1 MSFIA
6 LLLASLA
13 ATSPASTNDFTAA
26 SFGAASFGVASFG
39 VASFRAASFRVASFR
54 VASFRAATVREP
66 VPAAGSR
73 MQSNDEFTAAS
84 FTAASFRA
92 ASFGA
97 VSFRAATVREPVS
110 AAGSRM
116 QFYDDFTAAS
126 FGAAS
131 FGAVSFRAA
140 SFRAATVSERIP
152 ELLPPDTRHGAAAPS
167 ARAQDPLIEAG
178 FEHFYNIEYAESI
191 AIFQQAIKAAPED
204 ASRYNHLAEA
214 VLFGMMYRSGALE
227 SQMVTGGNPFLRRP
241 KMEPTPEEQRL
252 FTTAIDK
259 VLDLTGRA
267 LAKNPNDE
275 DALYAEG
282 VALGFQGT
290 YDYLVRKAWL
300 ESLREVTVAR
310 KLHNRVSEMDP
321 ARVDARMMQGA
332 HDYLVGSLP
341 LVYRMIGF
349 LAGFHGDREQ
359 GIRTLRL
366 VAEKGV
372 DNKVDA
378 QILLGVIDRR
388 ERRPWEVIPVL
399 ESLHARYPR
408 NFLVLFELSQMYAD
422 MGDKA
427 KALAPL
433 ETIERLKESGARGFR
448 MLPEER
454 IEFARGNLLFWYE
467 DFDPAI
473 RMLEQ
478 ATAHAEVL
486 DPNSGPSAWLRLGQC
501 YDVRGRR
508 REAQRAYAQAVAFTP
523 ASDPAREA
531 KKYLSAPFTLAQK
544 HEIDRTT
551 KLQAP

>member
-6 LLLASLA
+6 LLLAFLA
-13 ATSPASTNDFTAA
+13 AAP
-26 SFGAASFGVASFG
+26 
-39 VASFRAASFRVASFR
+39 
-54 VASFRAATVREP
+54 P
-66 VPAAGSR
+66 V
-73 MQSNDEFTAAS
+73 N
-84 FTAASFRA
+84 
-92 ASFGA
+92 
-97 VSFRAATVREPVS
+97 
-110 AAGSRM
+110 
-116 QFYDDFTAAS
+116 
-126 FGAAS
+126 
-131 FGAVSFRAA
+131 
-140 SFRAATVSERIP
+140 
-152 ELLPPDTRHGAAAPS
+152 HGTAAPS

-178 FEHFYNIEYAESI
+178 FEHFYNLEYGASI

-241 KMEPTPEEQRL
+241 KMEPTSEEQRL
-252 FTTAIDK
+252 FTSSIDK
-259 VLDLTGRA
+259 VLDLTGRT
-267 LAKNPNDE
+267 LANNPNDE

-282 VALGFQGT
+282 VALGFRGT

-433 ETIERLKESGARGFR
+433 DTIERLKQSGARGFR

-478 ATAHAEVL
+478 ATAHADAL

-501 YDVRGRR
+501 YDIRGRR
-508 REAQRAYAQAVAFTP
+508 REALRAYAQAIAFTP

>member
-13 ATSPASTNDFTAA
+13 VTSPASTNDSRAASFTAA
-26 SFGAASFGVASFG
+26 SFGAASF
-39 VASFRAASFRVASFR
+39 RAA
-54 VASFRAATVREP
+54 
-66 VPAAGSR
+66 
-73 MQSNDEFTAAS
+73 
-84 FTAASFRA
+84 
-92 ASFGA
+92 
-97 VSFRAATVREPVS
+97 SFRAATVREPVS

-116 QFYDDFTAAS
+116 QFYDEFT
-126 FGAAS
+126 
-131 FGAVSFRAA
+131 AA
-140 SFRAATVSERIP
+140 SFRAATVREPVPAAGSRTQFYDDFTAASFTAASFRAATVRERIP
-152 ELLPPDTRHGAAAPS
+152 ELFQPDTPHGPAAPS

-252 FTTAIDK
+252 FTNSIDK
-259 VLDLTGRA
+259 VLDLTGRT

-282 VALGFQGT
+282 VALGFRGT

-300 ESLREVTVAR
+300 ESLREVTAAR

-433 ETIERLKESGARGFR
+433 ETIERLKQSGARGFR

-501 YDVRGRR
+501 YDIRGRR
-508 REAQRAYAQAVAFTP
+508 QEALRAYAKAVAFTP

-531 KKYLSAPFTLAQK
+531 KKYLSSSFTLAQK
-544 HEIDRTT
+544 REIDRTT

>member
-54 VASFRAATVREP
+54 AATVREP

-84 FTAASFRA
+84 FTAASFR
-92 ASFGA
+92 
-97 VSFRAATVREPVS
+97 
-110 AAGSRM
+110 
-116 QFYDDFTAAS
+116 
-126 FGAAS
+126 AAS

-433 ETIERLKESGARGFR
+433 ETIERLKQSGARGFR

-531 KKYLSAPFTLAQK
+531 KKYLSSPFTLAQK

>member
-73 MQSNDEFTAAS
+73 MQSNDE

-433 ETIERLKESGARGFR
+433 ETIERLKQSGARGFR